1 MRRPY
6 VSPDQL
12 KKNLEKAARSP
23 ETATREDATERLV
36 KARKALP
43 ALYNTLFIQFGHL
56 ATEVDITQPPY
67 QGKGAR
73 RIEKLNAKNRVTL
86 ENGRPYSGHSYPG
99 FIIPNPLYIP
109 GRDGAPDKALP
120 DTIVMRNKS
129 MIEAIPAG
137 AVAATVAVEYL
148 EVDRGSYVVDGPATP
163 YYTHSNPEALAVG
176 MQALITELRDCT
188 GIPG

>member
-1 MRRPY
+1 MGRPY

-23 ETATREDATERLV
+23 ETTSREEATERLT

-43 ALYNTLFIQFGHL
+43 ALYNTLFIQFGRL

-73 RIEKLNAKNRVTL
+73 RIERLNAKNRVIL
-86 ENGRPYSGHSYPG
+86 ENRRPYSGHSYPG
-99 FIIPNPLYIP
+99 FIIPNPRYIP
-109 GRDGAPDKALP
+109 GRGGAPDKVLP
-120 DTIVMRNKS
+120 DTIVMSNKS

-163 YYTHSNPEALAVG
+163 YYTHSNPEALVAG
-176 MQALITELRDCT
+176 MQTLIVQLRRGA
-188 GIPG
+188 GIPT